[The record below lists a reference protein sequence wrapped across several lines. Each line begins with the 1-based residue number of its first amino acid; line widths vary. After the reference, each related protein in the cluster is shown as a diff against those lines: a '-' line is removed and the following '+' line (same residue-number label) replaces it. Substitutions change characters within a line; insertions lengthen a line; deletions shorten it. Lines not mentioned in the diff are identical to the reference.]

1 MWVAEQAP
9 VEPAER
15 GTHRERLRPGWVAV
29 LGIHWERIRP
39 GWVAVLGIHWERI
52 TTVGGRP

>member
-1 MWVAEQAP
+1 MSDIATKWVAEQAP

-15 GTHRERLRPGWVAV
+15 GTHRER
-29 LGIHWERIRP
+29 IRP
-39 GWVAVLGIHWERI
+39 AWVGAPSVCRERI

>member
-1 MWVAEQAP
+1 MSDKNPSKIREVATKWVAEQTP

-15 GTHRERLRPGWVAV
+15 GTHWG
-29 LGIHWERIRP
+29 
-39 GWVAVLGIHWERI
+39 RI